1 MSSILSKSSM
11 ILYAMIFLI
20 GLIGVMDN
28 VMNVV
33 FMEELESNE
42 QNPLALWI
50 IRKWGVP
57 NFVIA
62 KSVGIVTVVGILCY
76 MVRSKWKWFVVSS
89 ILTFQIWLF
98 CYLSYYSPHDGF
110 SLGYK
115 GKTTGNVVINATVN
129 FYKDYFNTG
138 E

>member
-1 MSSILSKSSM
+1 
-11 ILYAMIFLI
+11 
-20 GLIGVMDN
+20 MDN
-28 VMNVV
+28 IMNVV

-57 NFVIA
+57 NFVIV
-62 KSVGIVTVVGILCY
+62 KSVGIVTVVGVLCS
-76 MVRSKWKWFVVSS
+76 MIRSKWRWFVVSS
-89 ILTFQIWLF
+89 VLTFQVWLF
-98 CYLSYYSPHDGF
+98 CYLSYYSPHGGF
-110 SLGYK
+110 SLGYR
-115 GKTTGNVVINATVN
+115 GKTTGNVVINATVH

>member
-28 VMNVV
+28 IMNVV
-33 FMEELESNE
+33 FTEELESNE

-57 NFVIA
+57 NFVIV
-62 KSVGIVTVVGILCY
+62 KS
-76 MVRSKWKWFVVSS
+76 
-89 ILTFQIWLF
+89 
-98 CYLSYYSPHDGF
+98 
-110 SLGYK
+110 
-115 GKTTGNVVINATVN
+115 
-129 FYKDYFNTG
+129 
-138 E
+138 

>member
-42 QNPLALWI
+42 QNPFALMI
-50 IRKWGVP
+50 IKRWGVE

-62 KSVGIVTVVGILCY
+62 KSAGIVTVVGILFF
-76 MVRSKWKWFVVSS
+76 MIRSKWRWFVVTSV
-89 ILTFQIWLF
+89 LTFQIWLF
-98 CYLSYYSPHDGF
+98 CYLSYYSPEDGF
-110 SLGYK
+110 SLDYRLEI
-115 GKTTGNVVINATVN
+115 TENIVINSTIN
-129 FYKDYFNTG
+129 FYKDYFKIG
-138 E
+138 G